1 MIPPEEGAIPGR
13 ANPPDGQEEVSPAMS
28 AHDDSPII
36 SKFMKAE
43 EEAGFPYF
51 VLL

>member
-13 ANPPDGQEEVSPAMS
+13 ANPPDGQEEVPPAMS
-28 AHDDSPII
+28 AHDSPII